1 MPEDASSAF
10 DDPAGFVPMGSRHYE
25 FYRDREWTWY
35 EPYARAFC
43 GCERVLDLGCG
54 PGLLLQALQ
63 AMGAREAVG
72 LRRDPGFLKAH
83 RGSPRVVPGL

>member
-1 MPEDASSAF
+1 MQFRAIP
-10 DDPAGFVPMGSRHYE
+10 GFCRIIQYGVPGIGE